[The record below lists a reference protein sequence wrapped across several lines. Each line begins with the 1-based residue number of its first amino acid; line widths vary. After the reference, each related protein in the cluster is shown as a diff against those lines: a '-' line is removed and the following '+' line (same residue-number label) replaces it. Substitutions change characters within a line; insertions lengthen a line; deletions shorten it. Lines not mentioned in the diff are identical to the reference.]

1 MLNWGILAFMRLVI
15 HSNSQSGIASEQ
27 EARNTNTTAF
37 YMTIFGL
44 QIVILYCRIATIFV
58 RSKTV
63 GPFIRMI
70 GGMMDDIF
78 NFAFVSLIFFL
89 GFTFALRYVLA
100 TDVSATECDY
110 ETDLSNY
117 YQVSLYVFITL
128 MGQQEWSALDS
139 NGCGFSEERARIA
152 TAFIIVFSVLGTV
165 LLLNLLIAMMATT

>member
-1 MLNWGILAFMRLVI
+1 MDVSSSFCKSV
-15 HSNSQSGIASEQ
+15 S
-27 EARNTNTTAF
+27 TALLL
-37 YMTIFGL
+37 TPK
-44 QIVILYCRIATIFV
+44 V

-100 TDVSATECDY
+100 TDVNSDNCEY

-139 NGCGFSEERARIA
+139 NGNCFSQERGIIA
-152 TAFIIVFSVLGTV
+152 TAFIVAFSILGTV
-165 LLLNLLIAMMATT
+165 LLYIMCQFGYDCPCLLKSK